1 MRTETPPVIHLKDY
15 KPASHLIDE
24 VHLDFKLHPKST
36 RVTSRLKVRPNPA
49 AGQNTGS
56 LSLDGEMIKL
66 KSLKLDGI
74 ALKPGDDFTIED
86 ELLTIHEVP
95 NKPFQIDMVTVCNP
109 EANKALSG
117 LYRSSGNFC
126 TQCEAEGFR
135 RITYYLDRPDVMAVF
150 TVRLEG
156 SLEETPV
163 LLSNGNLVEH
173 GQGPKEGQHYALWH
187 DPHPKPAYLFALVGG
202 RLSVIRDQFV
212 TASGRAVE
220 LGIYVEPGKEDR
232 CDWAMDSLKRS
243 MRWDET
249 RFGREY
255 DLDVFNIVAV
265 SDFNMGAMENK
276 GLNIFND
283 KLILA
288 RPDTATDNDY
298 MAIESVIAHEYF
310 HNWTGNRIT
319 CRDWFQLCLKE
330 GLTVYRDQEFSSD
343 ERSRTVQRIMDVRR
357 LKATQFPE
365 DGGPLAHPVRPEQ
378 YIEINNFYTAT
389 VYQKGAEL
397 CRMIETIVGVKGFA
411 KGMDLYFKRHDGEAA
426 TVEDFIHSMADANKV
441 DLSHFAKWYS
451 QSGTPELVCRYQ
463 FDGDRKVGTLEVE
476 QITPSTP
483 DQPQK
488 VPLHIPVRLGFV
500 GSGGRDKAPKLADGT
515 RLRDNVLHI
524 KERKQ
529 SFEFKSLTARNV
541 PSLLRDFSAPV
552 NLTIDYTDKELMF
565 LAQNDANLFNR
576 WQAMQSLLTRQ
587 LLAMIERVRDGK
599 SPGSNARLA
608 RLMGKTVFN
617 EELSPA
623 YRAMFLSLPS
633 EADLARAIG
642 SDIDPSANARAKKAM
657 GKFIGKTLRDPL
669 IALYEQ
675 YDENGAYSPDAVS
688 EGKRSLVNSALS
700 FLTATEQQEEY
711 ERACLHYNNAR
722 NMTASITALKALN
735 NHRSA
740 ERDAVFQ
747 DFHDKWI
754 DDHLVIDKWF
764 GLQAMSA
771 LPSAL
776 KTVRQLLRHEKFN
789 LHNPNKVRAVIGS
802 FAAGNP
808 SQFNRPDG
816 KGYELVAK
824 QILRID
830 RFNPQIA
837 ARMLGAF
844 RSWEK
849 FEPTRQALMREQ
861 LANIAAYEK
870 LSKDS
875 YEIVR
880 RILGHS

>member
-1 MRTETPPVIHLKDY
+1 MRTDTPPIIHLKDY
-15 KPASHLIDE
+15 RPASHLIDD
-24 VHLDFKLHPKST
+24 VQLDFLLHPKST
-36 RVTSRLKVRPNPA
+36 KVVSNLKLRPNPA
-49 AGQNTGS
+49 SSEAPGR
-56 LSLDGEMIKL
+56 LVLDGETIKL
-66 KSLKLDGI
+66 KSVKLDGKL
-74 ALKPGDDFTIED
+74 LKGETHYEVTPENLI
-86 ELLTIHEVP
+86 IYEVP
-95 NKPFQIDMVTVCNP
+95 NRAFSLEIVTVCNP
-109 EANKALSG
+109 QANKALSG
-117 LYRSSGNFC
+117 LYRSSENYC

-150 TVRLEG
+150 TVRVEGDLED
-156 SLEETPV
+156 TPV
-163 LLSNGNLVEH
+163 LLSNGNLIEK
-173 GQGPKEGQHYALWH
+173 GPAKSQGNHYTIWH

-202 RLSVIRDQFV
+202 KLAHVKDEFE
-212 TASGRAVE
+212 TASGRTVE

-232 CDWAMDSLKRS
+232 CEWAMDSLKRS
-243 MRWDET
+243 MKWDEE

-365 DGGPLAHPVRPEQ
+365 DGGPLSHPVRPEQ

-426 TVEDFIHSMADANKV
+426 TVEDFISSMADANKT

-451 QSGTPELVCRYQ
+451 QSGTPELVCKYS
-463 FDGDRKVGTLEVE
+463 FDANSKTGTLKVE
-476 QITPSTP
+476 QLTPSTQ
-483 DQPQK
+483 DQTKKQ
-488 VPLHIPVRLGFV
+488 PLHIPVRLGFV
-500 GSGGRDKAPKLADGT
+500 AAGGRDKKPKLANGERIKDS
-515 RLRDNVLHI
+515 VIHI
-524 KERKQ
+524 TERSQ
-529 SFEFKSLTARNV
+529 EFEFKSVTARNV

-552 NLTIDYTDKELMF
+552 NLTIDYSDKELTF

-576 WQAMQSLLTRQ
+576 WQAAQTLLTRQ
-587 LLAMIERVRDGK
+587 LLSMIERIGQGK
-599 SPGSNARLA
+599 APGGNARLA
-608 RLMGKTVFN
+608 RLIGKTIFN
-617 EELSPA
+617 DELEPA
-623 YRAMFLSLPS
+623 YRAAFLSLPT
-633 EADLARAIG
+633 EADLVRALG
-642 SDIDPSANARAKKAM
+642 NNIDPTANGRAKKALA
-657 GKFIGKTLRDPL
+657 KSIGKTLHDDL
-669 IALYEQ
+669 VELYQ
-675 YDENGAYSPDAVS
+675 AHENRGPYSPDALS
-688 EGKRSLVNSALS
+688 EGKRALRFACLS
-700 FLTATEQQEEY
+700 FLTATEQPQEY

-722 NMTASITALKALN
+722 NMTAAITALKALN
-735 NHRSA
+735 NHRCA
-740 ERDAVFQ
+740 ERDIVFQ

-764 GLQAMSA
+764 ALQAMNA
-771 LPSAL
+771 QPSAL
-776 KTVRQLLRHEKFN
+776 KTIRQLLRHEKFN
-789 LHNPNKVRAVIGS
+789 LQNPNKVRAVIGS

-808 SQFNRPDG
+808 VQFNRPDG
-816 KGYELVAK
+816 KGYQLVTK

-837 ARMLGAF
+837 ARMIGAF
-844 RSWEK
+844 RSWQK
-849 FEPTRQALMREQ
+849 LEPTRQSLMKDQ
-861 LANIAAYEK
+861 LAMISEDPK

-875 YEIVR
+875 YEIVQ
-880 RILGHS
+880 RILG

>member
-1 MRTETPPVIHLKDY
+1 MRTDTPPVIHLKDY
-15 KPASHLIDE
+15 QPSTHLIDT
-24 VHLDFKLHPKST
+24 VDLDFRLHPTATK
-36 RVTSRLKVRPNPA
+36 VTSKLKLRPNPM
-49 AGQNTGS
+49 AGANDGRLT
-56 LSLDGEMIKL
+56 LDGEMIKL
-66 KSLKLDGI
+66 KSLKLNGAKLEKD
-74 ALKPGDDFTIED
+74 KDFSIEED
-86 ELLTIHEVP
+86 QLIIFDVP
-95 NKPFQIDMVTVCNP
+95 NEAFELEVISTCNP
-109 EANKALSG
+109 QANKALSG

-150 TVRLEG
+150 TVRVEG
-156 SLEETPV
+156 AMDDTPV
-163 LLSNGNLVEH
+163 LLSNGNLLEH
-173 GQGPKEGQHYALWH
+173 GPSDKSGYHFAIWH

-202 RLSVIRDQFV
+202 QLAVVRDRF
-212 TASGRAVE
+212 TTSSGRSVE

-232 CDWAMDSLKRS
+232 CEWAMDSLKRS
-243 MRWDET
+243 MKWDEE

-255 DLDVFNIVAV
+255 DLDIFNIVAV

-276 GLNIFND
+276 GLNVFND

-389 VYQKGAEL
+389 VYQKGSEL
-397 CRMIETIVGVKGFA
+397 CRMIETIVGFNGFR

-426 TVEDFIHSMADANKV
+426 TVEDFITSMADANKV
-441 DLSHFAKWYS
+441 DLNQFSKWYN
-451 QSGTPELVCRYQ
+451 QSGTPELICRYK
-463 FDGDRKVGTLEVE
+463 FDPERKIGTLDVE
-476 QITPSTP
+476 QITPATP
-483 DQPQK
+483 DQSKK
-488 VPLHIPVRLGFV
+488 VALHIPLRLGFV
-500 GSGGRDKAPKLADGT
+500 GSGGRDKAPKLANGQ
-515 RLRDNVLHI
+515 RLKDNVLHI
-524 KERKQ
+524 KERSQ

-552 NLTIDYTDKELMF
+552 NLTIDYTDKDLMF

-576 WQAMQSLLTRQ
+576 WQAMQTLLTRQ
-587 LLAMIERVRDGK
+587 VLRMIERIRDGK
-599 SPGSNARLA
+599 APGSNARIA
-608 RLMGKTVFN
+608 RLIGKTVFN

-633 EADLARAIG
+633 EADLARALG
-642 SDIDPSANARAKKAM
+642 DNIDPSANGRAKKALA
-657 GKFIGKTLRDPL
+657 KSIGKTLREGL
-669 IALYEQ
+669 IETYELH
-675 YDENGAYSPDAVS
+675 EGKAVYSPDALS
-688 EGKRSLVNSALS
+688 EGKRSLRYACLS
-700 FLTATEQQEEY
+700 FLTATELSEEY

-722 NMTASITALKALN
+722 NMTASISALKALN

-764 GLQAMSA
+764 ALQAMCP

-789 LHNPNKVRAVIGS
+789 LQNPNKVRAVIGS

-808 SQFNRPDG
+808 LQFNRPDG
-816 KGYELVAK
+816 KGYALVAK
-824 QILRID
+824 QILRLD

-844 RSWEK
+844 RSWQK
-849 FEPTRQALMREQ
+849 LEPGRQELMREQ
-861 LANIAAYEK
+861 LKEIASTPK

-880 RILGHS
+880 RILGQS